1 MVIQLRPLAFC
12 LTLCTAALLSA
23 CGGGSD
29 ADGTVDPGGNN
40 NGGGGSTP
48 AVVDRFVG
56 SFASPCMVNED
67 VLQVSSGQP
76 VRLVR
81 TMVVSKISDTQARY
95 VQRDTYHAPGDTECK
110 GGSIGSVSWDKP
122 GNTLTFGSSV
132 SQTVGNQTV
141 AAYRVEGE
149 LEAIGGISSGTT
161 VTVNDLRFPGT
172 FFIEAYS
179 FLDLLALSAD
189 GSKLYA
195 GDIDTEDAN
204 GYPTALDTT
213 FYLTRLP

>member
-1 MVIQLRPLAFC
+1 MVIQLRPLAFG

-29 ADGTVDPGGNN
+29 ADSTVDPGGGNS
-40 NGGGGSTP
+40 GGGSTP
-48 AVVDRFVG
+48 AAVDRFVG
-56 SFASPCMVNED
+56 SFASPCVVNED

-81 TMVVSKISDTQARY
+81 TMSISKLSDTQARY
-95 VQRDTYHAPGDTECK
+95 VQRDTYYAPGDTECK
-110 GGSIGSVSWDKP
+110 GGSIGFVSWDKP

-132 SQTVGNQTV
+132 SQTVGSQTV
-141 AAYRVEGE
+141 VAYRVEGE

-172 FFIEAYS
+172 FFIEAES

-213 FYLTRLP
+213 FHLTRLP